1 MALAFLEALR
11 HSMLDEIT
19 ALIDADAADGELRIL
34 DGSRPATGGAQTT
47 LLATLDLGYVFA
59 AGASGGDLTAN
70 SISDDTSAAATGT
83 ATWFRITDS
92 SGDFIMD
99 GDVGTS
105 GSDLN
110 LNSVAITIGGTVSV
124 TSFVITAGNA

>member
-1 MALAFLEALR
+1 MALAFKESLR

-47 LLATLDLGYVFA
+47 LLSTLDLGYVFA

-70 SISDDTSAAATGT
+70 AISDDTSAAATGT